1 MKLLRLLPCLA
12 GLSWLAAGPMP
23 GQTLAA
29 PAPFSVLVFS
39 KTTMY
44 RHASITNG
52 IAAIRRLGAE
62 NGFTVDATE
71 DASAFTAENLKRHQA
86 VVFLSTSGDILDDA
100 QQTAFRSY
108 LTNGGGLAGVH
119 AAVAGKVATEGTWPW
134 YVEQFCTEFDNHKAI
149 EQATVRVEDR
159 ANDSTAHLPAQWS
172 RTDEWYNFT
181 ASPRGKVHVLAALDE
196 KSFHGGTMGG
206 DHPIAWCR
214 KAGQGRLWYTAL
226 GHTEASYSEP
236 HFLRHLLGGI
246 QIAAGVKPSDF
257 MPNEDPRFK
266 KTVLDRSAR
275 DPMEIAV
282 ARDGRVFYVERLGAV
297 KVCQPE
303 TCVAQTLG
311 RLPVFG
317 TPDNGLLGITLDPDF
332 LHNRWLYLFYSPV
345 DVNENRVA
353 RFTLNG
359 DAIDLASEKILLRIP
374 VQREQPICHTG
385 GSMAF
390 DARGNLLIST
400 GDNVSP
406 FASDGFSPSDERPG
420 RAPWDAQGTSAN
432 ANDLRGKI
440 LRVHPEP
447 DGGVTI
453 PQGNLFAPGTPGT
466 RPEIY
471 AMGCRNPFRIGVDA
485 RSGFVYWGEVG
496 PDAQA
501 PKADRGP
508 AGFDEI
514 NQARGAGNF
523 GWPHFVADNKPY
535 RHYDFATKTSGEPWD
550 AAHPIN
556 TSPNNT
562 GARELPSAQPAFIA
576 YPYSASTRFPL
587 TGSGGR
593 SAMAGPVYYHDAA
606 LKSPRKLPA
615 DFDHTLFVYDW
626 MRSWILAVKLDS
638 QERIAGMR
646 RFLPATEFK
655 RPMDMELGPDGALY
669 IMEWGTQYNG
679 GNDDAQIVRVDCH
692 EPPEEP
698 ARAAR

>member
-71 DASAFTAENLKRHQA
+71 DASAFTVENLKRHQA

-100 QQTAFRSY
+100 QQAAFRSY

-159 ANDSTAHLPAQWS
+159 ANVSTAHLPAQWS

-206 DHPIAWCR
+206 DHPVAWCR

-257 MPNEDPRFK
+257 TPNEDPRFK

-282 ARDGRVFYVERLGAV
+282 AKDGRVFYIERLGAV
-297 KVCQPE
+297 KLCQPE
-303 TCVAQTLG
+303 TCVARTLG

-400 GDNVSP
+400 GDNVNP

-485 RSGFVYWGEVG
+485 RNGFVYWGEVG

-550 AAHPIN
+550 AARPIN

-562 GARELPSAQPAFIA
+562 GARELPPAQPALIA

-606 LKSPRKLPA
+606 LKSPGKLPA

-692 EPPEEP
+692 EPPEGA